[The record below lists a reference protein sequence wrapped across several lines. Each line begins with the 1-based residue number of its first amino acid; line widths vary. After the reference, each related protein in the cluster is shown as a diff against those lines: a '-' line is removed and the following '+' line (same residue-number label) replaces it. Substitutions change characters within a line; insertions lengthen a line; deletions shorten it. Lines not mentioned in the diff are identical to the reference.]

1 MPLCPETT
9 ANATTYTVVAD
20 ADKAGSRLDRLLADG
35 LPALSRSRLQ
45 ALITAGRVL
54 RDGIPIED
62 AAFRVRAGQ
71 AFTVSVP
78 ALPAAMPQ
86 PQAMPLDIV
95 YEDEHLLVIDKPAGL
110 VVHPGAG
117 NPDGTLVN
125 ALLAHTKGRLS
136 SVGAP
141 LRPGIV
147 HRIDKDTSG
156 LLVVAKTD
164 AAHWRLAEQFAEH
177 SVERAYHA
185 VVHGHPKP
193 AAGRIVK
200 AIGRGPDRIRMT
212 TVERGGKSAVTRYQT
227 VVDYGAIASLV
238 ECRLATGRTHQIRVH
253 MAAIGHALIGD
264 QLYGRHGRRGVRF
277 AEGADRAEAA
287 VAEFPRQALH
297 AYLIGFQH
305 PHNQQAFRFRSVM
318 PSDINKLIK
327 TLETM

>member
-1 MPLCPETT
+1 M
-9 ANATTYTVVAD
+9 AD
-20 ADKAGSRLDRLLADG
+20 ADKAGGRLDRLLADG
-35 LPALSRSRLQ
+35 LPALSRTRLQ
-45 ALITAGRVL
+45 ALITAGRVSQG
-54 RDGIPIED
+54 GIPIGD
-62 AAFRVRAGQ
+62 AAMRVQAGQ

-78 ALPAAMPQ
+78 AAPPAMPQ
-86 PQAMPLDIV
+86 PQAIPLAIA

-125 ALLAHTKGRLS
+125 ALLAHTAGRLS

-147 HRIDKDTSG
+147 HRLDKDTSG

-193 AAGRIVK
+193 AAGRISK
-200 AIGRGPDRIRMT
+200 AIARGVNRIRMT
-212 TVERGGKSAVTRYQT
+212 TVERGGKTAVTGYQT
-227 VVDYGAIASLV
+227 VVEYGSIASLV

-253 MAAIGHALIGD
+253 MAAIGHALVGD
-264 QLYGRHGRRGVRF
+264 QLYGRRGRRGAHF
-277 AEGADRAEAA
+277 AEVAEAA
-287 VAEFPRQALH
+287 VSEFPRQALH
-297 AYLIGFQH
+297 AYLIGFRH
-305 PHNQQAFRFRSVM
+305 PHNQQMLRFWSPM
-318 PSDINKLIK
+318 PSDINKLINI
-327 TLETM
+327 LETV

>member
-1 MPLCPETT
+1 MPLCPE
-9 ANATTYTVVAD
+9 NSPSATTYTVVAD
-20 ADKAGSRLDRLLADG
+20 ADKAGSRLDRLLAAG
-35 LPALSRSRLQ
+35 LPALSRTRLQ
-45 ALITAGRVL
+45 ALITAGRVAQ
-54 RDGIPIED
+54 GGTPVED
-62 AAFRVRAGQ
+62 AAMRVRAGQ

-78 ALPAAMPQ
+78 VAPPLMPQ
-86 PQAMPLDIV
+86 PQAIPLDIV
-95 YEDEHLLVIDKPAGL
+95 YEDAHLLVIDKPAGL

-125 ALLAHTKGRLS
+125 ALLAHTGGQLS

-193 AAGRIVK
+193 AAGRINK
-200 AIGRGPDRIRMT
+200 AIARGSDRIRMT
-212 TVERGGKSAVTRYQT
+212 TVERGGRSAVTRYHT
-227 VVDYGAIASLV
+227 MADYGSIASLV

-264 QLYGRHGRRGVRF
+264 QVYGWRGRRGARF
-277 AEGADRAEAA
+277 AQHVEAA
-287 VAEFPRQALH
+287 VSEFPVRH
-297 AYLIGFQH
+297 FT
-305 PHNQQAFRFRSVM
+305 PV
-318 PSDINKLIK
+318 
-327 TLETM
+327 